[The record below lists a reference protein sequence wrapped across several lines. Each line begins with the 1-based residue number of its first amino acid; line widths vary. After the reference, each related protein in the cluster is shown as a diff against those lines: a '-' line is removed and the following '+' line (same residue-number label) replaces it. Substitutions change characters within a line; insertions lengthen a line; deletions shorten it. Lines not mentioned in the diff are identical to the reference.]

1 MNSKQAKLL
10 RKKMKREVEKRRNP
24 LMQKTAVLVLENL
37 CGQRFR
43 RRIAVAWCILR
54 SKDTKILTKYLFK

>member
-10 RKKMKREVEKRRNP
+10 RKKMKREVDKRRDP

-43 RRIAVAWCILR
+43 RRLAIAWCVLR
-54 SKDTKILTKYLFK
+54 GKDTKILTRYLFQ